1 VKRVLVVAGTRP
13 EVIKL
18 APVVRSLR
26 ERPLDFET
34 IYCSTGQHREMLD
47 QANEVFQLTPDL
59 DLGLMVHAQ
68 TLAGLTS
75 TLFRSLDETLESTR
89 PDAVV
94 VQGDTTSAFVGAM
107 CGFYRRITVGHVEA
121 GLRTGNMASPF
132 PEEANRSIIGRVA
145 TQHYA
150 PTSWAAD
157 NLLREGIDPRS
168 VVVTGN
174 TIVDALHW
182 ARENARIDP
191 AGEVPAAVVSQVES
205 HRMILVTSHRR
216 ESFGQGMRDTFTA
229 LKRLVDEF
237 PDTVV
242 VYPVHLNPA
251 VQEAVQET
259 LKGHPR
265 IHLLT
270 PVAYPTMIWL
280 LSRAYLVLSDS
291 GGIQEEAPS
300 FSKPLLV
307 LRDTTERPEA
317 VEAGCARLVGTDTE
331 LIVREASTLLSDR
344 GEYDAMC
351 GKPNPFGD
359 GHAAQRITDA
369 LAQL

>member
-1 VKRVLVVAGTRP
+1 MKRVLIVAGTRP

-18 APVVRSLR
+18 APVVRTLR
-26 ERPLDFET
+26 SRPAEFEP

-68 TLAGLTS
+68 SLASLTS
-75 TLFRSLDETLESTR
+75 TLFRSLDETLENTR
-89 PDAVV
+89 PDVV
-94 VQGDTTSAFVGAM
+94 LVQGDTTSAFVGAM
-107 CGFYRRITVGHVEA
+107 CAFYRRVPVGHVEA
-121 GLRTGNMASPF
+121 GLRTGNMLSPF
-132 PEEANRSIIGRVA
+132 PEEANRSIIGTIA
-145 TQHYA
+145 SQHYA
-150 PTSWAAD
+150 PTTWAAG
-157 NLLREGIDPRS
+157 NLLREGVDEAT

-182 ARENARIDP
+182 AQKHAHMNP
-191 AGEVPAAVVSQVES
+191 AGEVPASVIEQVAA
-205 HRMILVTSHRR
+205 HRTILVTSHRR
-216 ESFGQGMRDTFTA
+216 ESFGEGLRNTFTT
-229 LKRLVDEF
+229 LRRLVDEF

-251 VQEAVQET
+251 VQGAVQET
-259 LKGHPR
+259 LQGHPR
-265 IHLLT
+265 IHLLA
-270 PVAYPTMIWL
+270 PVAYPTMLWL
-280 LSRAYLVLSDS
+280 LSQAYLVLSDS

-317 VEAGCARLVGTDTE
+317 IEAGCARLVGTDPE
-331 LIVREASTLLSDR
+331 VILREARSLLSDKDA
-344 GEYDAMC
+344 YDAMR

-359 GHAAQRITDA
+359 GRAAHRIADL
-369 LAQL
+369 LADI

>member
-1 VKRVLVVAGTRP
+1 MKRILIVAGTRP

-18 APVVRSLR
+18 APVIRTLR
-26 ERPLDFET
+26 ARPSEFET

-68 TLAGLTS
+68 SLAGLTS
-75 TLFRSLDETLESTR
+75 TLFRSLDETMEGTN

-107 CGFYRRITVGHVEA
+107 CGFYRRISVGHVEA
-121 GLRTGNMASPF
+121 GLRTGDMASPF
-132 PEEANRSIIGRVA
+132 PEEANRSIIGRLA
-145 TQHYA
+145 SRHYA

-157 NLLREGIDPRS
+157 NLLSEGVDPNT

-182 ARENARIDP
+182 AQQHARLDVP
-191 AGEVPAAVVSQVES
+191 GEIPGPVIAEVTS

-216 ESFGQGMRDTFTA
+216 ESFGDGLRNTFTA
-229 LKRLVDEF
+229 LKQLASEF
-237 PDTVV
+237 PDTTV

-251 VQEAVQET
+251 VQKAVQET
-259 LKGHPR
+259 LEGHSR
-265 IHLLT
+265 IHLLA
-270 PVAYPTMIWL
+270 PVSYPTMLWL
-280 LSRAYLVLSDS
+280 LSRAHLVLSDS

-307 LRDTTERPEA
+307 LRSTTERPEA
-317 VEAGCARLVGTDTE
+317 VEAGCARLVGTNTDVI
-331 LIVREASTLLSDR
+331 LREARVLLSEPA
-344 GEYDAMC
+344 EYEGMR

-359 GHAAQRITDA
+359 GHAAERIADS
-369 LAQL
+369 LAQM